1 MKKTGTSLVV
11 QWLGLWAPNAE
22 DLGLIPGQGTGS
34 HMLRLKILHAAAK
47 IKGPTCHTCRPLQ
60 PNTYIYIYK
69 PHVVREKEM
78 ATHSNVLAWRI
89 PGTGEPGGLPSMRSH
104 RVGHRL
110 KRLSSSSTHGQIPFS
125 LLKGLIREE
134 NLRRKHCRG
143 CAANVNSNSLRD
155 GGPGGF
161 LKKLKD
167 FPGGPVVKNPP
178 ARVWV
183 RSLS

>member
-1 MKKTGTSLVV
+1 
-11 QWLGLWAPNAE
+11 
-22 DLGLIPGQGTGS
+22 
-34 HMLRLKILHAAAK
+34 MLRFM
-47 IKGPTCHTCRPLQ
+47 GSQ
-60 PNTYIYIYK
+60 
-69 PHVVREKEM
+69 
-78 ATHSNVLAWRI
+78 
-89 PGTGEPGGLPSMRSH
+89 

-167 FPGGPVVKNPP
+167 NWGNLNADYISHYQEMINCVRVMCYLFKN
-178 ARVWV
+178 A
-183 RSLS
+183 LSFREVAKVFGNKL